1 MKNVKNIT
9 GAFILF
15 FLLMCGWASAQ
26 DRAINANQLP
36 KAAKLFLAG
45 HFKGIQVASAI
56 EDREIYGI
64 DEYKVYLNNGMKMEF
79 DSHGNWK
86 EIDGKHQK
94 IPYGFIPASIK
105 NYSSRNFPNTYIVKI
120 EKKRWSYK
128 TELSNGLELEF
139 DRNGNF
145 KKIDD

>member
-1 MKNVKNIT
+1 MKNVKKIT
-9 GAFILF
+9 GVFILI
-15 FLLMCGWASAQ
+15 FLFIGSWVSAQ
-26 DRAINANQLP
+26 DRAINPNQLP
-36 KAAKLFLAG
+36 KTAKTFLAG
-45 HFKGIQVASAI
+45 YFKGIPVSSAI
-56 EDREIYGI
+56 EDREIYGV

-79 DSHGNWK
+79 DSSGNWK
-86 EIDGKHQK
+86 EVDGKHQK
-94 IPYGFIPASIK
+94 IPYGFIPAPIK

-128 TELSNGLELEF
+128 AELSNGLELEF

>member
-1 MKNVKNIT
+1 MKNVKKIT
-9 GAFILF
+9 GVLMIM
-15 FLLMCGWASAQ
+15 FLVMGGLISAQ

-36 KAAKLFLAG
+36 KTAKNFLAS
-45 HFKGIQVASAI
+45 HFKGIAVNSAI
-56 EDREIYGI
+56 EDREIYGV
-64 DEYKVYLNNGMKMEF
+64 DEYKVYLANGMKMEF
-79 DSHGNWK
+79 DSSGNWK

-94 IPYGFIPASIK
+94 VPYGFIPVSIR
-105 NYSSRNFPNTYIVKI
+105 NYSTKNFPNTYIVKI

-145 KKIDD
+145 KRIDD